1 MEFSNIAPKNLS
13 KIVLILVLL
22 LSIFY
27 YGEIFAMKISS
38 QAFLD
43 QEFIPSK
50 YTCQDA
56 GISPE
61 LSWHDIPSGTKSLV
75 LIMEDPDAPMGL
87 WTHWI
92 LYNIPPEIT
101 SLVENVKVLPK
112 GTEQGLNTLNE
123 TGYVAPCPPSG
134 THRYYFK
141 LYALDAVL
149 KPNNKFTNETLKK
162 AMEKHILAQTELMG
176 NYAKKPNS

>member
-1 MEFSNIAPKNLS
+1 MEFSNISS
-13 KIVLILVLL
+13 KIVLILVFLFSFL
-22 LSIFY
+22 HQ
-27 YGEIFAMKISS
+27 GDIFAMKISS
-38 QAFLD
+38 SAF
-43 QEFIPSK
+43 QHQSFIPSK
-50 YTCQDA
+50 YTCQ
-56 GISPE
+56 GNSISPD
-61 LSWHDIPSGTKSLV
+61 LLWRDIPAGTKSLV

-101 SLVENVKVLPK
+101 SLAENVKVLPK

-134 THRYYFK
+134 THRYYFR
-141 LYALDAVL
+141 LYALDTVL
-149 KPNNKFTNETLKK
+149 QPNNKFTNETLKK